1 MKAARNMVSRQRMLN
16 QGICSGPDNRPC
28 KVVAALGAVQAQD
41 YSSALWAIGLRSP
54 GATEQSVEQAVVERK
69 IVRTWPMRG
78 TLHFVAADDVR
89 WMLRLLTPRVIA
101 GTARRTHELELDADT
116 FARCR
121 KLFVRI
127 LKGGKILTRDAILE
141 QIEKAG
147 ISIQGGRGYHILFR
161 LAQEGVICFG
171 PRSGKTGTFVLLDE
185 WIPQSRILE
194 RDAALAE
201 LALRYFTGHGPATLQ
216 DFVWWSGLTVTDA
229 RAGIESISAKLARIP
244 VSGTDYWGPDCMG
257 PDPASSPTVHLLPSF
272 DEYLLGYKDRTAM
285 LDAVHSGKVNPGNN
299 GVFMHTV
306 LVQGRVCATW
316 KKVLRKKSVA
326 ITVHPF
332 TSLRK
337 TDTKSLHATAQDH
350 ARFLGIEAADLCV

>member
-1 MKAARNMVSRQRMLN
+1 MKSARTIIARQRLLN
-16 QGICSGPDNRPC
+16 QCIASGPDDKPAV
-28 KVVAALGAVQAQD
+28 VVAALGAMQAQD
-41 YSSALWAIGLRSP
+41 YSSSLWAIGLRSP

-101 GTARRTHELELDADT
+101 GTARRTRELELDADT

-121 KLFVRI
+121 KLFVRL
-127 LKGGKILTRDAILE
+127 LKGGKILTRDAIME
-141 QIEKAG
+141 QVEKAC
-147 ISIQGGRGYHILFR
+147 ISTNGGRGYHILFR
-161 LAQEGVICFG
+161 LAQEGLICSG

-185 WIPQSRILE
+185 WIPKSRILE

-216 DFVWWSGLTVTDA
+216 DFVWWSGLTVSDA
-229 RAGIESISAKLARIP
+229 RAGIESISAKLVRTP
-244 VSGTDYWGPDCMG
+244 VFGTDYWGPDRMNS
-257 PDPASSPTVHLLPSF
+257 DAASFPTVRLLPAF
-272 DEYLLGYKDRTAM
+272 DEYLLGYKDRAAV
-285 LDAVHSGKVNPGNN
+285 LDTVHSGKVNPGNN
-299 GVFMHTV
+299 GMFMHTV

-316 KKVLRKKSVA
+316 KKVLRKKSLA

-337 TDTKSLHATAQDH
+337 ADIKSLHATAQDH
-350 ARFLGIEAADLCV
+350 ARFLGIESADLCV